1 MDMKNAKILLP
12 VLVGIC
18 AALIIFGGYKKGVES
33 LQPQPVMLDKALFYN
48 EDSLLYYMY
57 IAEVFDDPKALFV
70 TGMASRLRF
79 IDPDF
84 PKDLP
89 TLPHPEPEGAYMII
103 RAAELGYEDAIKYIK
118 CQEAHGCWEHV
129 LPRNMK

>member
-1 MDMKNAKILLP
+1 MKKVILQ

-18 AALIIFGGYKKGVES
+18 AAITICVGYVKGVES
-33 LQPQPVMLDKALFYN
+33 LQPQPVMLDRDIFYN

-57 IAEVFDDPKALFV
+57 ISEVFDDPKALFV

-79 IDPDF
+79 IDPEF
-84 PKDLP
+84 PRDLP
-89 TLPHPEPEGAYMII
+89 TVPPEPDGAFMLI

-129 LPRNMK
+129 LPRNMRQE